1 VAVVH
6 TIQDVHLRVLRD
18 CGPTSAS
25 RGQPASSVELRH
37 APRVW
42 STLAIP
48 RVHTN
53 DESLMFTMHRARTG
67 STEATAAETTANV
80 NGDVNGGGGGDM
92 GDGDDDRSDDDGGGG
107 GGGQSGGGGGG
118 PSSSGGGGGIVV
130 SGDEGA
136 EIDGG
141 DGDSGGDSGDDVG
154 TSTKQHGGSDNKEGS
169 TASSNEHTEPPSS
182 LQLLDAE
189 HTEPPSSPQ
198 LLDAARGVAT
208 EIEAAVNSIRS
219 DPPHGQCL
227 RPLLASH
234 GMSTVFLRRWMW
246 PLGRNQCA
254 EVRRLDVACLLS
266 TDCVCVCVCV
276 CTHACAQG
284 FVTRCFID
292 RRLLGCAALRCG
304 LKRCA
309 FAPCLDTGRLPH
321 SCSHAEAKPTVGS
334 VGVRAQLDARHGRC
348 WRARGR
354 QGGACQRRCKVW
366 SSHRSIT
373 SFSHV
378 ISFLLPVCIICE
390 PPPNLEEHT
399 PNLQHT
405 IASA

>member
-276 CTHACAQG
+276 CLHAC
-284 FVTRCFID
+284 
-292 RRLLGCAALRCG
+292 
-304 LKRCA
+304 
-309 FAPCLDTGRLPH
+309 
-321 SCSHAEAKPTVGS
+321 
-334 VGVRAQLDARHGRC
+334 VRAG
-348 WRARGR
+348 
-354 QGGACQRRCKVW
+354 
-366 SSHRSIT
+366 
-373 SFSHV
+373 
-378 ISFLLPVCIICE
+378 VCHS
-390 PPPNLEEHT
+390 LFH
-399 PNLQHT
+399 
-405 IASA
+405 